1 MVLSSQSYHV
11 QQVPCGRLAAR
22 SADATAYFRA
32 PPMVE
37 LVARKPLAAA
47 ERWVR
52 RCGAGRLDQPAWWQ
66 RSD

>member
-37 LVARKPLAAA
+37 LVARKPPAAA

-52 RCGAGRLDQPAWWQ
+52 R
-66 RSD
+66 